1 MDALMIVALV
11 LQIFL
16 LLLIVGVWVAVAI
29 MPGRIARQRGHP
41 QADAINVCGW
51 FGALTMGI
59 LAPLAFV
66 WAYSRPV
73 FQPIEWEPADDRVT
87 TSSTDDE
94 EAGS

>member
-29 MPGRIARQRGHP
+29 MPGRIARKRGHP
-41 QADAINVCGW
+41 QAESINVCGW

-59 LAPLAFV
+59 LAPIAFI
-66 WAYSRPV
+66 WAFSRPV
-73 FQPIEWEPADDRVT
+73 FKPIDWVPADSPARP
-87 TSSTDDE
+87 E
-94 EAGS
+94 PGAEQEAES